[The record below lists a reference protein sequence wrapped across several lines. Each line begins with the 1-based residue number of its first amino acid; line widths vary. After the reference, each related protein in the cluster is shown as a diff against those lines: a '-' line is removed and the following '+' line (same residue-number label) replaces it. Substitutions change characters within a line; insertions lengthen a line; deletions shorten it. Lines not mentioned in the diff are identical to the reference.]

1 MPQHRLAG
9 LAAATLA
16 ATVYGI
22 NIPFARVADEAGV
35 PGPDL
40 VLYRVGLMIAV
51 IVVAALAARERLSI
65 DRAGLAE
72 ALPLGAATAVVGIA
86 YLSSVAFIPVGIAV
100 MVFYTFPLVILVTSP
115 FVDGERPTAAR
126 GAAFAL
132 AFLGLAAAIGPNL
145 SGLDPRGLALAALAS
160 AGAAAQF
167 HLGARAMRRVPVWP
181 LMLWVQ
187 IVVAP
192 LAVVTALAFGG
203 PVGPAT
209 VAAAWLAVGINAV
222 CFVAGFLL
230 QMRAVK
236 LAPPAVV
243 GLVFTLEPIV
253 SIATAGAVLGERLSV
268 GQYAGGLMVLAGL
281 VGAVAVEMREAR
293 PERTAADVG
302 T

>member
-1 MPQHRLAG
+1 MHPHRFAG

-40 VLYRVGLMIAV
+40 VLYRVGLMIVV
-51 IVVAALAARERLSI
+51 IVLAALATRESLAI
-65 DRAGLAE
+65 DRPGLTE
-72 ALPLGAATAVVGIA
+72 ALPLGAATAIVGIA
-86 YLSSVAFIPVGIAV
+86 YLSSVAFIPVGVAV

-115 FVDGERPTAAR
+115 FVDGERLTPAR
-126 GAAFAL
+126 MAVFAI
-132 AFLGLAAAIGPNL
+132 AFLGLAVAIGPGL
-145 SGLDPRGLALAALAS
+145 AGLDPRGLALAAFAS
-160 AGAAAQF
+160 LGAAAQF
-167 HLGARAMRRVPVWP
+167 HVGARAMRRVPVWP

-192 LAVVTALAFGG
+192 LAAATALAFGG
-203 PVGPAT
+203 PVAPAT

-222 CFVAGFLL
+222 CFVAGFLM

-236 LAPPAVV
+236 LAPPAIV

-253 SIATAGAVLGERLSV
+253 SIVTAALVLGECLSV

-281 VGAVAVEMREAR
+281 AGAVAIEMREAR
-293 PERTAADVG
+293 PDRASAEVET
-302 T
+302 